1 MERSKERLEILE
13 KLREYEKNGWFDKD
27 LENDPPTVP
36 LDYTKVD
43 YTQKKLSSKI
53 KTKIANTVARN
64 YFDKLI
70 KEGQLVI
77 KDIRGIE
84 NYLSVKGGAFITC
97 NHFNPYDNYA
107 VYKAIQPYMEK
118 EKRQLYKIIRE
129 GNYTSFKGLYGYF
142 FRNCNT
148 LPLTSSVKGLSVF
161 MKAISELLARGEKIL
176 IYPEQGL
183 WWNYKKPRPLKDGAF
198 SMASRNNVPI
208 IPVFITMDDGDA
220 LDPNGFPVQEYTL
233 HFLPPIYPDEN
244 KNRKENTN
252 AMRDKN
258 FELWREVY
266 ESFYKKELT
275 Y

>member
-1 MERSKERLEILE
+1 
-13 KLREYEKNGWFDKD
+13 
-27 LENDPPTVP
+27 
-36 LDYTKVD
+36 
-43 YTQKKLSSKI
+43 
-53 KTKIANTVARN
+53 
-64 YFDKLI
+64 
-70 KEGQLVI
+70 
-77 KDIRGIE
+77 
-84 NYLSVKGGAFITC
+84 
-97 NHFNPYDNYA
+97 
-107 VYKAIQPYMEK
+107 
-118 EKRQLYKIIRE
+118 
-129 GNYTSFKGLYGYF
+129 
-142 FRNCNT
+142 
-148 LPLTSSVKGLSVF
+148 